1 MRHGVKIAI
10 GALVTTMSGTARAG
24 DVVSETSTQPYPGI
38 ELVERIEA
46 NPNNR
51 IYVAYVSLCA
61 DQVHMTATAPASSFR
76 TPGAWGADAGV
87 QLAINGDFF
96 TSGPQVYGDAV
107 GGGVP
112 WPVSQ
117 TGNSQSGQW
126 YYQRYGW
133 IAFGDGWVEFN
144 HTERTKTADADRFG
158 VGMGWYPQQV
168 TTELPNGT
176 HSLVSGFPELVIE
189 GQQYTCSSPTDS
201 SCFPDRS
208 DMRDR
213 HPRSA
218 MGLTEDRQT
227 MILVA
232 VDGRDAPASVG
243 MYGAELAELMFDL
256 GAWEAFNL
264 DGGGSTGMWLASD
277 GYVNQPSDGSARS
290 VANHWG
296 VFAGPEGGQAS
307 EPGSCFAPGGC
318 FPTILA
324 GAQTEPFGDM
334 PPASY
339 AHDEAIALLDAGWVS
354 GCRTEPQPMYCPGC
368 VLTRGAAAKI
378 AVLAAGLRP
387 VAPTTAT
394 FDDVDDDAALF
405 ASVETAVANGLMT
418 GCSETSFCPGDTV
431 SRGELAGIVVRAAGW
446 PAAAADLPG
455 YDDVPVGHAAHD
467 DVQALVEH
475 CADEPCAEG
484 GFCPDAPIDRDA
496 TAIVFARAFGLVDVG
511 VCAPGAGGDDTSGAD
526 DAGASGEGGDGTG
539 GGADGGAATT
549 GGTGGGDATDGLP
562 GTFGSDDDGGGCGC
576 RTSER
581 APSGL
586 WACMLAIGATFR
598 RRRRRGPV

>member
-1 MRHGVKIAI
+1 MRHGVKLGI
-10 GALVTTMSGTARAG
+10 GALATLVANTAHAG
-24 DVVSETSTQPYPGI
+24 DVVSETSTNPYPGI
-38 ELVERIEA
+38 ELVERVEQ
-46 NPNNR
+46 NPSNR

-61 DQVHMTATAPASSFR
+61 DQVHMTATAPASSLR
-76 TPGAWGADAGV
+76 TPGAWGADQGV

-107 GGGVP
+107 GGGMP
-112 WPVSQ
+112 WPASQ
-117 TGNSQSGQW
+117 TGTSQSGQW

-158 VGMGWYPQQV
+158 VGLGWYPQEV
-168 TTELPNGT
+168 TTQLPSGT
-176 HSLVSGFPELVIE
+176 QSLVSGFPELVIE
-189 GQQYTCSSPTDS
+189 GQQYTCTSPTDS

-243 MYGAELAELMFDL
+243 MYGSELAELMFDL
-256 GAWEAFNL
+256 GAWEAFNI
-264 DGGGSTGMWLASD
+264 DGGGSTAMWMEAG
-277 GYVNQPSDGSARS
+277 GYVNNPSDGTARA

-296 VFAGPEGGQAS
+296 VFAGPEGGQSA
-307 EPGSCFAPGGC
+307 EPGSCFSPGGC

-324 GAQTEPFGDM
+324 GAETEPFGDM

-339 AHDEAIALLDAGWVS
+339 GHDEAIALLDAGWVS
-354 GCRTEPQPMYCPGC
+354 GCRNEPQPMYCPGC
-368 VLTRGAAAKI
+368 ALSRAAAAKI
-378 AVLAAGLRP
+378 SVLAAGLEP
-387 VAPTTAT
+387 VAPPTAT
-394 FDDVDDDAALF
+394 FDDVDVDATLF
-405 ASVETAVANGLMT
+405 ALIETAVANGLMT

-446 PAAAADLPG
+446 PAAAEELPG
-455 YDDVPVGHAAHD
+455 YDDVPLGHASHD

-475 CADEPCAEG
+475 CADEPCG
-484 GFCPDAPIDRDA
+484 DGTFCPDDPVDRDA

-511 VCAPGAGGDDTSGAD
+511 VCAPGAGGEGTGTDDGA
-526 DAGASGEGGDGTG
+526 GTGDGGGATG
-539 GGADGGAATT
+539 GGADGGAATSGAT
-549 GGTGGGDATDGLP
+549 GTGDVTDGLP
-562 GTFGSDDDGGGCGC
+562 GTFGGNDDGGSCSCQTNG
-576 RTSER
+576 RPPTFT
-581 APSGL
+581 
-586 WACMLAIGATFR
+586 WACMFVLALTIGR
-598 RRRRRGPV
+598 RRRSFI